1 MTFFSSCYL
10 SVCHSNFS
18 LITFLPRTEAHLL
31 EWAPWRPLCFY
42 LQLPSA
48 SLGSS
53 TSSWP
58 QPHRQ
63 TSSTSFTIAT
73 SNSVPLCYC
82 TSLYAVETTWNI
94 RSQAEVLCD
103 GGRNFIVEVGLHV
116 RIAYL
121 TTAWK
126 TSPLFIRD
134 PIHQSPLTLTTDN
147 LATRTF
153 VNYPPYFIPG
163 SEVTEEQVLSFSSSL
178 SKEGCLFVYGLCYL
192 VIRTKGKGKR
202 CVCGGST

>member
-1 MTFFSSCYL
+1 M
-10 SVCHSNFS
+10 
-18 LITFLPRTEAHLL
+18 
-31 EWAPWRPLCFY
+31 
-42 LQLPSA
+42 
-48 SLGSS
+48 
-53 TSSWP
+53 
-58 QPHRQ
+58 
-63 TSSTSFTIAT
+63 
-73 SNSVPLCYC
+73 
-82 TSLYAVETTWNI
+82 
-94 RSQAEVLCD
+94 
-103 GGRNFIVEVGLHV
+103 
-116 RIAYL
+116 

-202 CVCGGST
+202 CVCGGVRLRVSLSHQPPSCKEISCHWSWAFSLSLFLTIYCIRFLGLL